1 MINYPTSV
9 RSAPDTVAMG
19 DLIPLPV
26 SVIPTSGTFTVTPNT
41 TILVEPANAEI
52 SAIGGYLADKLNP
65 ALGGSIRV
73 APHVLPAASDRQPGN
88 FYLTTVG
95 GDPTLGEEGYQ
106 LTVTP
111 EWVTLVA
118 YKPAGL
124 FRGIQTIRQLLPPM
138 MKLAQASMTTP
149 PGGWTIA
156 AGVIR
161 DYPRFAWRGAMLD
174 VARHFFGVADV
185 KRYIDALALYKIN
198 YFHLHLTDDQGWRI
212 AIKAWPL
219 LTTHG
224 GSTEVGGGKGGYY
237 TQAEYADIVAYAQQR
252 YITLV
257 PEIDMP
263 GHTNAALASYA
274 QLNCDDKA
282 RDLYTGT
289 EVGFSSLCTDSPV
302 TLGFINDVIGE
313 LAALTPGPYIHIGG
327 DKSTA
332 TAADAYVQFVSQVQ
346 EIVRAHGK
354 QPIGWEEIARGTLLP
369 GTVAQHWGSNA
380 LAADAVAQGA
390 KVILSPAT
398 KAYLDMKY
406 DPSTPLGLHWAAYVD
421 VQDGY
426 QWDPATQI
434 ANVPESAI
442 LGIEAPLWSET
453 LQTLADVEYMAFPR
467 LPGDAEIGWSPAA
480 GRSWDTY
487 KIRLGA
493 QASRWAALGINFY
506 KASTV
511 PWQ

>member
-1 MINYPTSV
+1 MINNQTPI
-9 RSAPDTVAMG
+9 RSAPATLALS

-26 SVIPTSGTFTVTPNT
+26 SITPAAGMFIVTSHT
-41 TILVEPANAEI
+41 TIFVEPGSAEI
-52 SAIGGYLADKLNP
+52 SAIGSYLANKLNP
-65 ALGGSIRV
+65 AVGETIHVL
-73 APHVLPAASDRQPGN
+73 PHVLPTAADRQVGS

-95 GDPTLGEEGYQ
+95 GDPTLGDEGYQ
-106 LTVTP
+106 LTITP
-111 EWVTLVA
+111 DWITLLA

-124 FRGIQTIRQLLPPM
+124 FRGIQTIRQLLPPTM
-138 MKLAQASMTTP
+138 EAAQESAASSDV
-149 PGGWTIA
+149 WIIA

-174 VARHFFGVADV
+174 VARHFFSVADV
-185 KRYIDALALYKIN
+185 KRYIDALVLYKIN

-212 AIKAWPL
+212 AIKSWPL

-224 GSTEVGGGKGGYY
+224 GSTEVGGGTGGYY
-237 TQAEYADIVAYAQQR
+237 TQADYSDIVAYAQQR
-252 YITLV
+252 YLTVV

-263 GHTNAALASYA
+263 GHTSAALASYA
-274 QLNCDDKA
+274 QLNCDGKA
-282 RDLYTGT
+282 RELYTGI
-289 EVGFSSLCTDSPV
+289 EVGFSSLCTDSPT
-302 TLGFINDVIGE
+302 TLSFINDVIGE

-327 DKSTA
+327 DESAA
-332 TAADAYVQFVSQVQ
+332 TPPDAYINFINQVQ
-346 EIVRAHGK
+346 AIVKAHGK

-369 GTVAQHWGSNA
+369 GTIVQHWKNDG
-380 LAADAVAQGA
+380 LAETAVAQGSQ
-390 KVILSPAT
+390 VIISPAT
-398 KAYLDMKY
+398 KAYLDMQY
-406 DPSTPLGLHWAAYVD
+406 DSSTPLGLHWAAYVS

-434 ANVPESAI
+434 SNVPQNAI

-453 LQTLADVEYMAFPR
+453 LQTLADVEYMTFPR

-493 QASRWAALGINFY
+493 QASRWEALGINFY
-506 KASTV
+506 RASTV